1 MEYFDVVDKNRVQ
14 LNYKKIR
21 GEKLEKNEF
30 NTGVEMWIIN
40 NNKILMTQRSE
51 QKSHPGQW
59 ETPGGCSQA
68 GESIIDTIKREMIE
82 EIGVNFNQDEF
93 CLIGTHLYK
102 KQFVDIF
109 LSEKEIDINKVILQ
123 KEEVQNIK
131 WISKDEFN
139 NLIKNG
145 ATVPSVL
152 QRFNM
157 IKDKLK
163 IDW

>member
-1 MEYFDVVDKNRVQ
+1 MDY
-14 LNYKKIR
+14 Y
-21 GEKLEKNEF
+21 
-30 NTGVEMWIIN
+30 IN

-131 WISKDEFN
+131 WISKEEFN
-139 NLIKNG
+139 ILIKND
-145 ATVPSVL
+145 AIVPSVL
-152 QRFNM
+152 QRFNI

>member
-1 MEYFDVVDKNRVQ
+1 MDITLDVG
-14 LNYKKIR
+14 NYKLNVRAAGIMIHN
-21 GEKLEKNEF
+21 G
-30 NTGVEMWIIN
+30 
-40 NNKILMTQRSE
+40 KILVHRNVNSD
-51 QKSHPGQW
+51 HYALI
-59 ETPGGCSQA
+59 GGRVEI
-68 GESIIDTIKREMIE
+68 GENSVDTIKREMIE

-109 LSEKEIDINKVILQ
+109 LSEKEIDINKVVLQ

-131 WISKDEFN
+131 WISKEELN
-139 NLIKNG
+139 NLIKND
-145 ATVPSVL
+145 AIVPSVL
-152 QRFNM
+152 QRFNI